1 VPLGLIDERRIQS
14 IVFVDPYSNGKI
26 VMDGKGRDDLCDLT
40 WLCGCETCDMID
52 DWPLKKGCNVVG
64 SV

>member
-1 VPLGLIDERRIQS
+1 MSDEYKVLSLLILTLMGRS
-14 IVFVDPYSNGKI
+14 LW
-26 VMDGKGRDDLCDLT
+26 MGKGRDDLCDLT